1 MNPGILKIKYFHN
14 IQEVPHLLLK
24 FESTSKGQNFL
35 IIKPGEKESVYSSQT
50 TKVS

>member
-24 FESTSKGQNFL
+24 FESTSKVMPISLVQLTGLEGF
-35 IIKPGEKESVYSSQT
+35 
-50 TKVS
+50 